1 MENLAKWDST
11 TEIEGVLLGKNRTV
25 SYNNSL
31 LVEIKRKPLNGL
43 YEEIN
48 HLYWIITQR
57 GVIRKW
63 GVHKHTTDIYSAV
76 YGQIEIALWDSREK
90 SLTYGKTLIIQLNSI
105 NGDALKIAP
114 GVWHTFRA
122 KSDEVVLLNSK
133 SPVWNSDNPDKITH
147 ELSES
152 IPSFLWPESE

>member
-1 MENLAKWDST
+1 MKNLAKWDST
-11 TEIEGVLLGKNRTV
+11 AEIEGLLLGKNRTV

-43 YEEIN
+43 YNEID

-76 YGQIEIALWDSREK
+76 YGEIETALWDSREK
-90 SLTYGKTLIIQLNSI
+90 SPTYGKTLIIQLNSS
-105 NGDALKIAP
+105 NGDALKVPP
-114 GVWHTFRA
+114 GIWHTFRA
-122 KSDEVVLLNSK
+122 KSDEAVLLNSK

-152 IPSFLWPESE
+152 IPSFSWPESE